1 MGVRITE
8 MVSASSIAPVSDA
21 ELVAAVDRARG
32 SAFYSEHLA
41 GRSFRGRADLHDL
54 PLTTKDHLRDA
65 SPDGMLIV
73 PRDRALHYHEST
85 GTTGEPI
92 STWAGLPEVKR
103 MAELIRASV
112 PELAGDTM
120 LLNRFPLFSPVAF
133 VFEELS
139 RLTGGCHIAA
149 DNTSWDVPFTRAVDF
164 LHRLQPSALSCLP
177 LEPLLLAEV
186 AKDEGL
192 DLHKDL
198 GSLKVIFCGGAPL
211 PPSLRRL
218 IENDWG
224 ARVVE
229 IYESNETMLMGVGCT
244 EGRMHLASE
253 LLEFE
258 ILDPETW
265 EPVPPGGRGIV
276 TVTSLV
282 HTVMPL
288 VRYVTGDFVEI
299 ENDPCTCGRSGFP
312 IRMLGRLE
320 EKIEIG
326 GRSAMHYDV
335 LDAVH
340 EFADELG
347 TRIFFVVVR
356 PKDVQIMVEVEDPA
370 RQLPTKAYLDLRR
383 RIGLP
388 IDVELVGHNELLDRS
403 AFFRTP
409 KIYKP
414 SLISDWRGE
423 GRRTTTVMEALPGWP
438 SWDAKTLLHLAKRQM
453 RTAWRRRRLSRGMN
467 D

>member
-1 MGVRITE
+1 M
-8 MVSASSIAPVSDA
+8 SAVPISDSD
-21 ELVAAVDRARG
+21 LVAAVERARG
-32 SAFYSEHLA
+32 SVFYTEHLA
-41 GRSFRGRADLHDL
+41 GRSFRGRADLCDL

-65 SPDGMLIV
+65 SPNGMLIV
-73 PRDRALHYHEST
+73 PRDRAWHYNESS

-92 STWAGLPEVKR
+92 STWAGLPEMGK

-112 PELAGDTM
+112 PELADDTM

-133 VFEELS
+133 VFEELM
-139 RLTGGCHIAA
+139 RLTGACHIAA
-149 DNTSWDVPFTRAVDF
+149 GNVSWDVPFTRAVDF
-164 LHRLQPSALSCLP
+164 LRRLQPSALACLP

-192 DLHKDL
+192 DLKKDL

-218 IENDWG
+218 IESDWG
-224 ARVVE
+224 TRVVE
-229 IYESNETMLMGVGCT
+229 IYGSNETMLMGVGCT
-244 EGRMHLASE
+244 EGKLHLASE

-258 ILDPETW
+258 ILDPKTW

-288 VRYVTGDFVEI
+288 VRYVTGDLVEI
-299 ENDPCTCGRSGFP
+299 EDSLCTCGGSGFP
-312 IRMLGRLE
+312 IRVLGRLE

-340 EFADELG
+340 EFADALD

-356 PKDVQIMVEVEDPA
+356 AKDVQIMVEVEDPTV
-370 RQLPTKAYLDLRR
+370 QLPTAAYLDLRR

-388 IDVELVGHNELLDRS
+388 IDVELVSRNESLDRS
-403 AFFRTP
+403 ALFRAP

-414 SLISDWRGE
+414 SLISDWRGG
-423 GRRTTTVMEALPGWP
+423 GRRAATVMEALLEWP
-438 SWDAKTLLHLAKRQM
+438 SYDLKTLLHLAKRQI
-453 RTAWRRRRLSRGMN
+453 RTARRRRRFARGMGE
-467 D
+467 